1 MEIMVVDINFVNG
14 FERLLLL
21 ELDIKK
27 TMMTT
32 TAIMMTAIMFV
43 DDTDDIDGM
52 ENDEKN
58 ADNEEEEI
66 DTHRHLVYGM
76 DFCQAMFCRQM
87 RKIRIKWRRRDDE

>member
-1 MEIMVVDINFVNG
+1 MPNKPMEIMVVDINFVNG

-52 ENDEKN
+52 ENDEK
-58 ADNEEEEI
+58 DV
-66 DTHRHLVYGM
+66 DK
-76 DFCQAMFCRQM
+76 CRGG
-87 RKIRIKWRRRDDE
+87 D